1 MMLVRAAQIKDLD
14 AILELAR
21 KTGPGLTTL
30 PEDRDLLEEKIED
43 SALAFSSNIH
53 SPGLE
58 YYLFVLED
66 TDAGMI
72 VGTSAIAA
80 TVGLAEAFYTYRVGT
95 VVHNSP
101 ELNIHNVINTL
112 YLGNDYTGSTEIC
125 TLFLDADYRKDGN
138 GQLLSRSRFLFMAM
152 HVQRFSHKVIAELRG
167 ISNDDGHS
175 PFWDALGNVFFSMDF
190 SDADA
195 LSSEGRNQFIAELMP
210 KYPIYVPLL
219 PKSAQAVIGQVH
231 PHTEPA
237 KKMLENEGFQYQ
249 GYIDIFDGG
258 PSIEVQ
264 IENIKTVRESYI
276 NTVTVIADEA
286 FDETK
291 CQEYMMANTQ
301 CSDFRSSYG
310 IGIQNDDEIIISKTL
325 ASHMQVDTGDNLR
338 LYPTG
343 RKLS

>member
-14 AILELAR
+14 AILELA
-21 KTGPGLTTL
+21 KITGPGLTTL
-30 PEDRDLLEEKIED
+30 PEDRELLEEKIED
-43 SALAFSSNIH
+43 SALAFATNIH

-66 TDAGMI
+66 TNNGRI

-101 ELNIHNVINTL
+101 ELNIHNMINTL
-112 YLGNDYTGSTEIC
+112 YLGNDYTGSSEIC
-125 TLFLDADYRKDGN
+125 TLFLHADYRKDGN

-190 SDADA
+190 SNADA

-210 KYPIYVPLL
+210 KYPIYVSLL
-219 PKSAQAVIGQVH
+219 PKSAQDVIGQVH
-231 PHTEPA
+231 PHTKPA
-237 KKMLENEGFQYQ
+237 QMMLENEGFHYQ

-264 IENIKTVRESYI
+264 IENIKTVRESFI
-276 NTVTVIADEA
+276 STVSVIADEA
-286 FDETK
+286 IDASK
-291 CQEYMMANTQ
+291 CQEYLMANTK
-301 CSDFRSSYG
+301 CSDYRSSYG
-310 IGIQNDDEIIISKTL
+310 TGILNDDEIVICRTL
-325 ASHMQVDTGDNLR
+325 ANHLQVDSDDNLR

-343 RKLS
+343 RELS

>member
-1 MMLVRAAQIKDLD
+1 
-14 AILELAR
+14 
-21 KTGPGLTTL
+21 
-30 PEDRDLLEEKIED
+30 
-43 SALAFSSNIH
+43 
-53 SPGLE
+53 
-58 YYLFVLED
+58 
-66 TDAGMI
+66 
-72 VGTSAIAA
+72 
-80 TVGLAEAFYTYRVGT
+80 
-95 VVHNSP
+95 
-101 ELNIHNVINTL
+101 
-112 YLGNDYTGSTEIC
+112 
-125 TLFLDADYRKDGN
+125 
-138 GQLLSRSRFLFMAM
+138 MAM

-276 NTVTVIADEA
+276 NTVSVIADED
-286 FDETK
+286 FDESK

-325 ASHMQVDTGDNLR
+325 ASHMQIDSGDNLR